1 MALNTLVIY
10 LSFCFVIVVSEE
22 MTHSCG
28 GVGDQGG
35 ISEMLG
41 PEKESGIPKQREEY
55 VLDDKTG
62 GRTKKV
68 TRKLKETCTYGGRER
83 NDENLTCCTW
93 PLA

>member
-1 MALNTLVIY
+1 
-10 LSFCFVIVVSEE
+10 

-41 PEKESGIPKQREEY
+41 PEKESAIPKQREEY

-68 TRKLKETCTYGGRER
+68 TRKLRRLVRTVGEREERRKSYMLHVATCLNKPVFYET
-83 NDENLTCCTW
+83 
-93 PLA
+93 